1 MISVEVLPLQDTA
14 HDSSEIMSEPRVR
27 IVTPGVEEAL
37 RAMYAE
43 AGETGIYRRGLEVQ
57 PLNGA

>member
-43 AGETGIYRRGLEVQ
+43 AGETLEV
-57 PLNGA
+57 PGIEGA